1 MSKCDRKRGGVRCG
15 GWRLVLRKSSGES
28 AAALG
33 TIRRGAERRIFPASG
48 HTLLAPSLHALFPTL
63 NVLPPG
69 VTASLEHD
77 HPASQLRRVL
87 CGTIQELNL
96 LCTLIGWID
105 TFPPIK
111 DCSFNLNRLW
121 TPTGDEGRV
130 SANRDESSSQVIG
143 RQIGPAKPLNAG
155 GGRRTG
161 VFVWSPWVCL
171 RVCFPAEILRGHIS
185 KVVIRY
191 APMQGGCVQGLRAR
205 A

>member
-1 MSKCDRKRGGVRCG
+1 MWPKEGWGAVRGVKAGFKEKQRRERCCAG
-15 GWRLVLRKSSGES
+15 NHPERSWKTDIPCLRTHPPRSLSPRIVSHTEC
-28 AAALG
+28 AAAGRHSKLR
-33 TIRRGAERRIFPASG
+33 TWPPSFSAEKSAVRNHSRIKSA
-48 HTLLAPSLHALFPTL
+48 LHL
-63 NVLPPG
+63 NWMNR
-69 VTASLEHD
+69 H
-77 HPASQLRRVL
+77 
-87 CGTIQELNL
+87 
-96 LCTLIGWID
+96 
-105 TFPPIK
+105 FPPIK